1 MYAFPPS
8 CLPDVIE
15 LPDAGRGWE
24 WKAPRPPASLPP
36 VIALRDK
43 PSTRQR
49 TELEK
54 QRRRD
59 RDLAAR
65 AKAKSAPSGA
75 AQSGVGS
82 QLVDEG
88 DAPSGAAPSGAT
100 RTCIAGSH
108 LVDEGDAPSGAAS
121 SGYGDSAP
129 THQIGECSAFTVVAA
144 FFATSDKK

>member
-88 DAPSGAAPSGAT
+88 DAPSGAA
-100 RTCIAGSH
+100 
-108 LVDEGDAPSGAAS
+108 S

-129 THQIGECSAFTVVAA
+129 PHQIGECDAFSVVAA
-144 FFATSDKK
+144 FFATPDKK